1 MSYVKI
7 GVAGPV
13 GSGKT
18 ALIEA
23 LSRKMANDYSIGV
36 ITNDIY
42 TKEDAQF
49 LAKNSVLPVERII
62 GVETGGCPH
71 TAIRED
77 ASMNLEAVDEMME
90 RFPDI
95 ELLFIESGGD
105 NLSATFSPELVDATI
120 FVIDVAEGDKIPRKG
135 GPGITRSD
143 LLVINKIDLAPY
155 VGASLEVMEHDSKK
169 MRGERPF
176 LFTNIRGD
184 VHVDDVV
191 SWIKEN
197 VLLEGMLMENKFGK
211 ISRITA
217 CAALKNGKTILEDLS
232 FTAPYKIMAPFAKE
246 NGGIQIMPLC
256 ASAGIME
263 GDSQEFSYHVKEG
276 ADLEVLSQS
285 FEKIHK
291 MDEGSASRTISVQVD
306 PHAVLYYYPQP
317 VIPFAQ
323 SSFTSTMTIHLAD
336 ETSRLFL
343 LEIISCGRNAHEE
356 RFQYRRFAS
365 KVQIFRG
372 QKLIYRDNTCYLPDQ
387 MPMEGIGM
395 YEGYTHMANL
405 FLSRTEYADT
415 LLNEIREIL
424 DGDPEID
431 GGATTLSGGDLAVR
445 IFGHRAQK
453 LQQTA
458 EKIKTVYE
466 KLL

>member
-1 MSYVKI
+1 
-7 GVAGPV
+7 
-13 GSGKT
+13 
-18 ALIEA
+18 
-23 LSRKMANDYSIGV
+23 
-36 ITNDIY
+36 
-42 TKEDAQF
+42 
-49 LAKNSVLPVERII
+49 
-62 GVETGGCPH
+62 
-71 TAIRED
+71 
-77 ASMNLEAVDEMME
+77 
-90 RFPDI
+90 
-95 ELLFIESGGD
+95 
-105 NLSATFSPELVDATI
+105 
-120 FVIDVAEGDKIPRKG
+120 
-135 GPGITRSD
+135 
-143 LLVINKIDLAPY
+143 
-155 VGASLEVMEHDSKK
+155 
-169 MRGERPF
+169 
-176 LFTNIRGD
+176 
-184 VHVDDVV
+184 
-191 SWIKEN
+191 
-197 VLLEGMLMENKFGK
+197 MLMENKFGK

-405 FLSRTEYADT
+405 FLSRTKYADT

-431 GGATTLSGGDLAVR
+431 GGATTILLFEFSDTVR
-445 IFGHRAQK
+445 RSCSRRRKKSK
-453 LQQTA
+453 LCMKNFYKNRL
-458 EKIKTVYE
+458 ENF
-466 KLL
+466 